1 MSLSSQLPQSLFC
14 AIIAGDDNDNDNDN
28 DNADDSYIDDDTLH
42 KELYKFLNQLG
53 KRDDVLLLPPDY
65 TRFHSQAGKITQII
79 SEYYNCIKKKK
90 ESSNDDDNDVVTPPT
105 SFQIMP
111 ALGTHAPM
119 TKIQIKKM
127 FGTQL
132 AVLNEERE
140 RSSPLLFLE
149 HKWKTD
155 VVTIGHVPNEMVLT
169 ATNGLVNEPW
179 PAQLNKL
186 VWEKRKILPPNNQ
199 AELQKQKQEG
209 EPHKSQSQEAE
220 AEAEAD
226 ALVLSIGQVVPHEVM
241 GMANYNKNLFV
252 GVGGLEAINLSHF
265 IGAVY
270 GMENMMG
277 RANNPLRQILNYASE
292 HFLENKLDLWYI
304 LTVISPKT
312 GKLKGLFIGNTIDCY
327 MKACELSMKINF
339 TMLNKSPKRI
349 VVYLDEDEF
358 HSTWLGNKAIYRT
371 RMAIAD
377 GGELIILAPGVCKFG
392 ETTEQDSIIRKYGYV
407 GTPKIM
413 NYLKEEKEQQVGNKD
428 NDGAVA
434 HLIHGSS
441 EDRFRITYC
450 PGPLLNEKDIHQV
463 GFQYGNLEDMLSK
476 YDINTMKDGW
486 NNKNNNYNTSDD
498 DNNDD
503 DDNEFYFIKNPALGL
518 WAVPD
523 RFEKTDATKVDD
535 VDSNNDE
542 TSSLSPATK
551 KSKTSSIER

>member
-1 MSLSSQLPQSLFC
+1 MIYHFNSTPHPTNSNSNTIHSS
-14 AIIAGDDNDNDNDN
+14 
-28 DNADDSYIDDDTLH
+28 
-42 KELYKFLNQLG
+42 
-53 KRDDVLLLPPDY
+53 
-65 TRFHSQAGKITQII
+65 
-79 SEYYNCIKKKK
+79 
-90 ESSNDDDNDVVTPPT
+90 
-105 SFQIMP
+105 
-111 ALGTHAPM
+111 
-119 TKIQIKKM
+119 
-127 FGTQL
+127 
-132 AVLNEERE
+132 
-140 RSSPLLFLE
+140 
-149 HKWKTD
+149 
-155 VVTIGHVPNEMVLT
+155 
-169 ATNGLVNEPW
+169 
-179 PAQLNKL
+179 
-186 VWEKRKILPPNNQ
+186 
-199 AELQKQKQEG
+199 
-209 EPHKSQSQEAE
+209 
-220 AEAEAD
+220 
-226 ALVLSIGQVVPHEVM
+226 
-241 GMANYNKNLFV
+241 
-252 GVGGLEAINLSHF
+252 
-265 IGAVY
+265 
-270 GMENMMG
+270 
-277 RANNPLRQILNYASE
+277 ANNPLRQILNYASE
-292 HFLENKLDLWYI
+292 HYLENKLDLWYI

-413 NYLKEEKEQQVGNKD
+413 NYLKEEKEKQVGSKD
-428 NDGAVA
+428 NDVDDAGAADSSSSSSSSNNELLLQDNLGAVA

-486 NNKNNNYNTSDD
+486 NNNNNNNTSDD
-498 DNNDD
+498 DNDD

-535 VDSNNDE
+535 VDNNDDE